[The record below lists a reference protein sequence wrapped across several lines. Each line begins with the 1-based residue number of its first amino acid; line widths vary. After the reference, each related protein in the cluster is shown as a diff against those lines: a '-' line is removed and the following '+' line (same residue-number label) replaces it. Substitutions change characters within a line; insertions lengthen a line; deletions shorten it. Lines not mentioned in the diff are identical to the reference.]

1 MSSVRKLLSITVA
14 APSRQKGPMNRH
26 LAAVL
31 NADVVGYSRL
41 MSADE
46 AGTLQLLKTHE
57 IGVIEPAVAK
67 HNGRI
72 VKRMGDGYLA
82 EFASVVDAVEC
93 ALGWQA
99 QTAASDRLKFRIG
112 VHLGDIIAEGEDIYG
127 EGVNIAA
134 RLEALSQPGYITLS
148 DDAFRQV
155 RDRINVEFHD
165 LGEHEIK
172 NIPRPLR
179 VWEWRCPTAV
189 PSRLQNVKLPAMD
202 KPSVVIMPFRNLTG
216 DPDME
221 YFADG
226 LRMDIQNALVK
237 VSGLFLIASGSAYA
251 FRGAR
256 PQDAGCTLGATYVLE
271 GSIRAAG
278 KKVRVTADLSEATS
292 GRVILAE
299 QFDRVLDDSFDLQ
312 DEITGRVLAAINVR
326 LVSGEQAKV
335 WHKTLKDLRALEAFY
350 KGVHAFYQMDRESM
364 QHARQ
369 YFERVAAIRPDAS
382 AGATWVAMSHWFDI
396 QRGWSESPEKS
407 KELAR
412 QWAEIA
418 VAMPDADGQ
427 AHSALSYLY
436 LIERRFDEA
445 LEAGRQAIANRPS
458 CAYANCFYGNVLH
471 YCGDQEG
478 AIHHVKLAMRVQP
491 LHPPFYLHMLAL
503 AHWAKEE
510 LNSAVLTAKQAL
522 ELNPKDLANRIVLTS
537 AYVELGLRDLAE
549 ETAADIKRVDPSFSV
564 AQFANAQP
572 YRNNSLLEKFVSDL
586 RSAGLPN

>member
-1 MSSVRKLLSITVA
+1 MER
-14 APSRQKGPMNRH
+14 R

-46 AGTLQLLKTHE
+46 LGTLKLLKACETD
-57 IGVIEPAVAK
+57 VIEPAIARHK
-67 HNGRI
+67 GRI

-99 QTAASDRLKFRIG
+99 QTTDGDRPLKFRMG
-112 VHLGDIIAEGEDIYG
+112 VHLGDVIAEGEDIYG

-134 RLEALSQPGYITLS
+134 RLEALSQPGCITLS

-155 RDRINVEFHD
+155 RNRVKVEFHD

-179 VWEWRCPTAV
+179 VWEWRCPTAI
-189 PSRLQNVKLPAMD
+189 PRRLQNVMLPPMNR
-202 KPSVVIMPFRNLTG
+202 PSIVIMPFRNLTG

-221 YFADG
+221 YFTDG

-256 PQDAGCTLGATYVLE
+256 PQDAACTLGATYALE

-278 KKVRVTADLSEATS
+278 KKVRVTAELSEAAS
-292 GRVILAE
+292 GRIILTE
-299 QFDRVLDDSFDLQ
+299 QFDRILDDSFDLQ

-364 QHARQ
+364 QRARQ
-369 YFERVAAIRPDAS
+369 YFERVAEIRPNAS

-396 QRGWSESPEKS
+396 QRGWSNAPEKS

-412 QWAEIA
+412 QWAEVA
-418 VAMPDADGQ
+418 VALPDADGQ
-427 AHSALSYLY
+427 AHSALSYFY

-471 YCGDQEG
+471 YCGEQEG

-491 LHPPFYLHMLAL
+491 LYPPFYLHMLAL
-503 AHWAKEE
+503 AYGAKGEFE
-510 LNSAVLTAKQAL
+510 SAVSTAKQAL
-522 ELNPKDLANRIVLTS
+522 ELGPNDLANRIVLTS
-537 AYVELGLRDLAE
+537 AYVGLGRQDLAE
-549 ETAADIKRVDPSFSV
+549 QTAAEIKRMDPSFSV
-564 AQFANAQP
+564 AQFADAQP
-572 YRNNSLLEKFVSDL
+572 YRDKALLEQFVSDL
-586 RSAGLPN
+586 RSAGLPD

>member
-1 MSSVRKLLSITVA
+1 MQR
-14 APSRQKGPMNRH
+14 R

-31 NADVVGYSRL
+31 NADLVGYSRL
-41 MSADE
+41 MSKDE
-46 AGTLQLLKTHE
+46 AGTLITLKAYE
-57 IGVIEPAVAK
+57 IGVIDPTVAK
-67 HNGRI
+67 HGGRI

-93 ALGWQA
+93 ALSWQC
-99 QTAASDRLKFRIG
+99 QSPMEGDRPLKFRIG

-127 EGVNIAA
+127 DGVNIAS
-134 RLEALSQPGYITLS
+134 RLEALSQPGCITIS

-155 RDRINVEFHD
+155 RDRVKAEFHD

-189 PSRLQNVKLPAMD
+189 PSRLQNVKLPVMD

-312 DEITGRVLAAINVR
+312 DELTSRVLAAINVR

-503 AHWAKEE
+503 AYWAKGE
-510 LNSAVLTAKQAL
+510 LNSAASTAKQAL

-549 ETAADIKRVDPSFSV
+549 ETAADIKRIDQSFSV
-564 AQFANAQP
+564 VQFANAQP
-572 YRNNSLLEKFVSDL
+572 YRNNILLEKFVSDL

>member
-1 MSSVRKLLSITVA
+1 VER
-14 APSRQKGPMNRH
+14 R

-46 AGTLQLLKTHE
+46 PGTLKLLKGYETD
-57 IGVIEPAVAK
+57 VIEPVIARHK
-67 HNGRI
+67 GRI

-99 QTAASDRLKFRIG
+99 QTADGDRPLKFRMG
-112 VHLGDIIAEGEDIYG
+112 VHIGDVIAEGEDIYG

-134 RLEALSQPGYITLS
+134 RLEALSQPGCITLS

-155 RDRINVEFHD
+155 RDRVKVEFHD
-165 LGEHEIK
+165 LGEYEIK

-179 VWEWRCPTAV
+179 IWEWRCPTAV
-189 PSRLQNVKLPAMD
+189 PRRLQNVTLPAMD
-202 KPSVVIMPFRNLTG
+202 RPSVVIMPFRNLTG
-216 DPDME
+216 DPSME
-221 YFADG
+221 YFTDG

-251 FRGAR
+251 FRGAP
-256 PQDAGCTLGATYVLE
+256 PQDAACALGATYALD

-278 KKVRVTADLSEATS
+278 KKVRVTAELSEAAS
-292 GRVILAE
+292 GRIILTE
-299 QFDRVLDDSFDLQ
+299 QFDRILDDSFDLQ
-312 DEITGRVLAAINVR
+312 DEITSRVLAAINVR

-335 WHKTLKDLRALEAFY
+335 WHKTLKDLRALETFY

-364 QHARQ
+364 QRARQ
-369 YFERVAAIRPDAS
+369 YFERVAEIRPDAS

-396 QRGWSESPEKS
+396 QRGWSDAPEKS

-412 QWAEIA
+412 QWAEVA
-418 VAMPDADGQ
+418 VALPDADGQ
-427 AHSALSYLY
+427 AHSALSYFY
-436 LIERRFDEA
+436 LIQRRFDEA

-471 YCGDQEG
+471 YCGEQDS
-478 AIHHVKLAMRVQP
+478 AIHHVSLAMRVQP

-503 AHWAKEE
+503 AYRARGDLE
-510 LNSAVLTAKQAL
+510 SAVAAARKGL
-522 ELNPKDLANRIVLTS
+522 ELAPNDLANRIVLTS
-537 AYVELGLRDLAE
+537 SYVGLARKDLAE
-549 ETAADIKRVDPSFSV
+549 ETAAEIRRMDPSFSV
-564 AQFANAQP
+564 TRFAEAQP
-572 YRNNSLLEKFVSDL
+572 YRDTAMLEKLISAL
-586 RSAGLPN
+586 RSAGLPQ